1 MTIEGT
7 VHYQHLGSGFW
18 GIIGK
23 DGKEWRPDNMPKEL
37 QKEGLQIKIEAKES
51 EAQMS
56 VFMWGT
62 SINILKYEVL

>member
-18 GIIGK
+18 GIIGN
-23 DGKEWRPDNMPKEL
+23 DGREWRPQNMSEEL
-37 QKEGLQIKIEAKES
+37 QKEGLKIRIEAEES